1 VVVAAISAGLV
12 AVLAVVLASEYRWR
26 NFRVQSVDEARI
38 ALAFAP
44 NELNAESFERLRL
57 GYDARSE
64 ADIVAAGN
72 GGTFSSAADIDT
84 NDVPDELRAPIT
96 DDVVWT
102 RDDVDG
108 RPYLVVA
115 GREGEN
121 RYWFFFSLRQ
131 VNASISEFT
140 RVCALAWVATTILAG
155 VVGRSVARRTLL
167 PIRAVA
173 RASEAIADGAED
185 TRLPVADD
193 EFGTVAS
200 SFNRMAD
207 EVQRRIADLERAATR
222 ERRFTADIAHDLRT
236 PLTGMAATA
245 ALLSEQVDRLPAEAR
260 RPAELLMSDVH
271 RLRSLVLEL
280 LELARLDVG
289 ADPVEPS
296 RLHIGHAASAAA
308 RSLDAGALLDVEV
321 DATPDAVAVAEPGR
335 LARILAN
342 ILGNAAAHGGHRVVV
357 RAWRDGDSVVTTI
370 TDDGPGVPPGELE
383 RIFDRFAKS
392 DRSRASGG
400 SGLGLAIALA
410 HAEAQRGTL
419 IADNAPGGGARF
431 TLRLPAASNDGE

>member
-1 VVVAAISAGLV
+1 MVVAAVSAGLV
-12 AVLAVVLASEYRWR
+12 AVLAVVLAREYRWR
-26 NFRVQSVDEARI
+26 SFRVQSVDEARI

-44 NELNAESFERLRL
+44 GELDAESFEQLRL

-72 GGTFSSAADIDT
+72 GATFSSAAEIDT
-84 NDVPDELRAPIT
+84 NDIPDDLRALSS
-96 DDVVWT
+96 DDVVWE
-102 RDDVDG
+102 RADVDG

-115 GREGEN
+115 GQRAEA

-140 RVCALAWVATTILAG
+140 RVCALAWVATTAVAG

-173 RASEAIADGAED
+173 RASEAIADGEDD

-207 EVQRRIADLERAATR
+207 EVQRRIEDLERAAVR

-245 ALLSEQVDRLPAEAR
+245 ALLAEHVERLPPEAR

-271 RLRSLVLEL
+271 RLRTLVLEL

-296 RLHIGHAASAAA
+296 PLHIGQAAA
-308 RSLDAGALLDVEV
+308 ATARSFDATAALDVDV
-321 DATPDAVAVAEPGR
+321 DAAPDAVALAEPAR
-335 LARILAN
+335 LGRILSN

-357 RAWRDGDSVVTTI
+357 RAWREDDCVVTTI
-370 TDDGPGVPPGELE
+370 TDDGPGIPANDLD

-410 HAEAQRGTL
+410 HAEAQHGSLT
-419 IADNAPGGGARF
+419 ADNHPGGGARF
-431 TLRLPAASNDGE
+431 TLRLPAAPRA